1 MPQGLPLDGPEGPQV
16 KRSRGSLEL
25 QSSAPSHSHG
35 CHTDENLPIAFKW
48 DNGWKGTS
56 PGHPSVPSM
65 PPDTPFS
72 PVRQRHPMSLP
83 RAQRAAGGLVWNG
96 PSLSLSLPLHAESLL
111 YAWRPGHLL
120 QHYSPARSWWIFLT
134 DSVKQLGSSAP
145 RLTPIRCTINTC
157 WMTKYTKIISPSKPP
172 KQLTPKWWWH
182 YANYNSKSLTNTIFT
197 RIAPC

>member
-1 MPQGLPLDGPEGPQV
+1 MEGHKPWPPQCPFHAPRHTLFSSETKTPN
-16 KRSRGSLEL
+16 EL
-25 QSSAPSHSHG
+25 AQ
-35 CHTDENLPIAFKW
+35 
-48 DNGWKGTS
+48 GT
-56 PGHPSVPSM
+56 
-65 PPDTPFS
+65 
-72 PVRQRHPMSLP
+72 
-83 RAQRAAGGLVWNG
+83 QRAAGGLVWNG